1 LLKLTGGKPN
11 FFQITR
17 GANLNWHKLQGVKFF
32 RKSKTKKS
40 SNFKDEI
47 QKKYFTRSKPKMT
60 YIRGGKALLTL
71 QNICVCDQ
79 ASVGP
84 KSETKHT
91 VNHFLSQTIF
101 Y

>member
-1 LLKLTGGKPN
+1 
-11 FFQITR
+11 
-17 GANLNWHKLQGVKFF
+17 
-32 RKSKTKKS
+32 
-40 SNFKDEI
+40 
-47 QKKYFTRSKPKMT
+47 MT

>member
-1 LLKLTGGKPN
+1 VGKTKLA
-11 FFQITR
+11 QIT
-17 GANLNWHKLQGVKFF
+17 GSEIFQEGPKPKNLQISRMKF
-32 RKSKTKKS
+32 K
-40 SNFKDEI
+40 
-47 QKKYFTRSKPKMT
+47 KKYFTRRKPKMT